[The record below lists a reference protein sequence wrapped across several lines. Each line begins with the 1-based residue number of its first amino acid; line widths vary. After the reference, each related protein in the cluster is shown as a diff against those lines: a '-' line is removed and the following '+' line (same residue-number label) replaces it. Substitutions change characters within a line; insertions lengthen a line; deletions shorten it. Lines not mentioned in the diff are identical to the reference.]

1 MCLFKMKMNF
11 FSASNFEKSYVCVL
25 HSPISTII
33 GEFTNIPNEIHAYKP
48 NEMQLV
54 SKPSQHI
61 FDTHIFIM

>member
-1 MCLFKMKMNF
+1 M
-11 FSASNFEKSYVCVL
+11 L

-33 GEFTNIPNEIHAYKP
+33 GQLTNIPNEIHTYKP